1 MSTLKVNSIEE
12 ATAGGGTFNIGPQ
25 VVASFNGTGTVALY
39 QDWGVSSLTDNS
51 TGQYYITF
59 STNFS
64 TATYQACS
72 SSAHHQSA
80 FWQWLSDDY
89 GGGSQSNLRTTSIC
103 YLSGYSNGYVDSPSL
118 GLTCCEA
125 S

>member
-1 MSTLKVNSIEE
+1 MSTLKVNTIEE
-12 ATAGGGTFNIGPQ
+12 ATTGGGTVNTGPQ

-39 QDWGVSSLTDNS
+39 QDFGVSSLTDS
-51 TGQYYITF
+51 ATGRYYITH

-72 SSAHHQSA
+72 SDCYHTSEH
-80 FWQWLSDDY
+80 WPWLNSDY
-89 GGGSQSNLRTTSIC
+89 GGGCQSNSRTTSIC
-103 YLSGYSNGYVDSPSL
+103 YLSSYTGGQRDAPSL

>member
-1 MSTLKVNSIEE
+1 MSTLKVNTIEE
-12 ATAGGGTFNIGPQ
+12 ATTGGGTVNTGPQ

-39 QDWGVSSLTDNS
+39 QDFGVSSLTDNS

-64 TATYQACS
+64 TATYQSCS
-72 SSAHHQSA
+72 SDSYHASTY
-80 FWQWLSDDY
+80 WQWLNSDY
-89 GGGSQSNLRTTSIC
+89 GGGCQSNLRTSSIC
-103 YLSGYSNGYVDSPSL
+103 YLSSYTGGYRDAPSL

>member
-12 ATAGGGTFNIGPQ
+12 ATTGGGTVNIGPQ

-39 QDWGVSSLTDNS
+39 QNHGVSSLTDNS

-72 SSAHHQSA
+72 SSAHHQSTW
-80 FWQWLSDDY
+80 WQWLSDDY
-89 GGGSQSNLRTTSIC
+89 GGGNQSYFRTTSVC
-103 YLSGYSNGYVDSPSL
+103 YLAGYSGGYVDNPSL
-118 GLTCCEA
+118 GLTCNEV